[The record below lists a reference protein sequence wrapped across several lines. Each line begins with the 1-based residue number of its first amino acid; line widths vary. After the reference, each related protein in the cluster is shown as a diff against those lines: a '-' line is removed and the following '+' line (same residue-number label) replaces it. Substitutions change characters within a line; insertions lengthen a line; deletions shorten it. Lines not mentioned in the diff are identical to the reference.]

1 MEKTLFAGLTQLDPG
16 EALSTD
22 NASFQSENP
31 PKIDRLLEIGAV
43 THRHNAHP
51 AQANPGSAAVPGAS
65 AIASGGHI
73 PADTNIYVGF
83 TLLDFDQGETTL
95 SPIVTVST
103 DTPIESP
110 DDAPTTEV
118 DYTGGGLVPDTY
130 YYAISLLDAEG
141 GETPL
146 GPTTAVEREP
156 GYASGR
162 VLVSGLLAPVEAASA
177 AGWRLWRAVGGGDL
191 FYIASGAT
199 DTFMDDGTECIDCTL
214 GPVNPESNLTNG
226 DNTLLVEIPS
236 GGAMATASAFSVYL
250 STDPSFDSGS
260 LAGTYPIASAGTV
273 LTFLDLLVED
283 HRPPDV
289 STCIPGASRIDP
301 DTELIDWHWKRPV
314 ASAAVLPLDAEE
326 GDVRVTLDDG
336 VPHRFI
342 DGAWGVWDMSGGGGD
357 VTVPIETNW
366 GTEPLSHV
374 PIWQSASADVLWLK
388 GFERTVNVLVMEEPF
403 DEASGSIGDL
413 YDTDGFGNAIPTA
426 SGVDH
431 NAIHYPAMTPAW
443 AQLFDGYVERTFTIT
458 ASASHFTRTGVT
470 LGTGRTGLFAWITQ
484 AGNLEIATRT
494 VDSDDDADFTIIATD
509 PLPAVPAN
517 GDTYNV
523 HFERVGNHLHA
534 TVFQSK
540 SVIAECEADIPA
552 PMQVDF
558 GTDVA
563 LEPGLSD
570 RWLDVDAW
578 TTDVI
583 RAVFYDRR
591 RELYAEGVIP
601 GGSTNLQILFDGI
614 GDRVFNLGTQDE
626 GVYSAGWADLSG
638 VEASFLRNSQGR
650 VFLSG
655 RSVKSA
661 GAAPVAEDVIVTLD
675 EQARPLIEVL
685 AAVVTG
691 DDNGMQLGMV
701 RIDAG
706 GNVRWV
712 DGTSSTPATFHPY
725 VCFDGISYSAA

>member
-374 PIWQSASADVLWLK
+374 PIWQSASADVLWLQ
-388 GFERTVNVLVMEEPF
+388 GLRAARSTSLVMRGALRRGVGQHRRPATPRRLRERHPRPPA
-403 DEASGSIGDL
+403 AS
-413 YDTDGFGNAIPTA
+413 TT
-426 SGVDH
+426 
-431 NAIHYPAMTPAW
+431 NAIHYPAMTPGVGAVVRW
-443 AQLFDGYVERTFTIT
+443 LRRAHVHHHRERVALHC
-458 ASASHFTRTGVT
+458 ASASRSAPGAPACSR
-470 LGTGRTGLFAWITQ
+470 GSRP

-509 PLPAVPAN
+509 PLPAAPAN
-517 GDTYNV
+517 GDTYN
-523 HFERVGNHLHA
+523 LSASSASA
-534 TVFQSK
+534 TTSTPP
-540 SVIAECEADIPA
+540 STRARPWSPRRGRTSRRRCRS
-552 PMQVDF
+552 DF

-563 LEPGLSD
+563 LEPGLS
-570 RWLDVDAW
+570 R
-578 TTDVI
+578 T
-583 RAVFYDRR
+583 
-591 RELYAEGVIP
+591 
-601 GGSTNLQILFDGI
+601 GGS
-614 GDRVFNLGTQDE
+614 
-626 GVYSAGWADLSG
+626 A
-638 VEASFLRNSQGR
+638 
-650 VFLSG
+650 
-655 RSVKSA
+655 
-661 GAAPVAEDVIVTLD
+661 
-675 EQARPLIEVL
+675 
-685 AAVVTG
+685 
-691 DDNGMQLGMV
+691 
-701 RIDAG
+701 
-706 GNVRWV
+706 
-712 DGTSSTPATFHPY
+712 
-725 VCFDGISYSAA
+725 